1 MPNASELI
9 KNNLTEI
16 NIKIKA
22 ACEKAGRNPKEVKL
36 VAVIKNQ
43 SNESI
48 KALYDLG
55 VRSFGENRLQELEA
69 HQNFLNVDDVE
80 WNFIGQ
86 IQKNKLSKI
95 ISRSQLIQ
103 SVDSLKILET
113 INKTDNPPK
122 LYIQLA
128 GSDDESRGGVSF
140 TNALELVKHSK
151 TLKTSFSGVMIVPP
165 LDLDPIGFFDRAKNF
180 ADENNLKEISMG
192 MTNDFESAIEHGAT
206 TIRIGSAIFKGAIRA
221 L

>member
-1 MPNASELI
+1 MEVI
-9 KNNLTEI
+9 KDNLREI
-16 NIKIKA
+16 RLNIKA
-22 ACEKAGRNPKEVKL
+22 ACEKVGRNPKEIKL

-48 KALYDLG
+48 KTLYDLG
-55 VRSFGENRLQELEA
+55 IRSFGENRLQQLEA
-69 HQNFLNVDDVE
+69 HQEFLNVDDVE

-95 ISRSQLIQ
+95 ISRSQVIQ
-103 SVDSLKILET
+103 SIDDERFLET
-113 INKTDNPPK
+113 ISKTDKPPK

-140 TNALELVKHSK
+140 ANATALVHHSVS
-151 TLKTSFSGVMIVPP
+151 LAVPFAGVMIVPP
-165 LDLDPIGFFDRAKNF
+165 LDLDPIAFFDHAKKF
-180 ADENNLKEISMG
+180 ADENGLSEISMG
-192 MTNDFESAIEHGAT
+192 MTNDYQLAIEHGAT
-206 TIRIGSAIFKGAIRA
+206 TIRIGSAIFKGTIPA